1 MSGLDFTARALVRAA
16 AWRVMRRA
24 PLWLAGLVL
33 AVGFVLEHGS
43 R

>member
-1 MSGLDFTARALVRAA
+1 MNSYVMRSLIRAA

-24 PLWLAGLVL
+24 PLWAALAIL
-33 AVGFVLEHGS
+33 AAGFVAEHV